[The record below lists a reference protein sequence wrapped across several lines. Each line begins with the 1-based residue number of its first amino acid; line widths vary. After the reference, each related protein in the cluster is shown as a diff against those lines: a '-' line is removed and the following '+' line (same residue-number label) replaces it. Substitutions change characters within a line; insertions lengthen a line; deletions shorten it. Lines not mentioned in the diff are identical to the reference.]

1 MTRHTAHVCLAAMA
15 VAVAFVYNGE
25 RTDAHKPITSPYSY
39 NDDVFPILR
48 DQCGRCHV
56 SGGVAPMSL
65 MTHAEAV
72 PWGESIR
79 TEILAGHMPPGTVDE
94 APSRFR
100 NAPGLSPREMNLL
113 LTWVTGG
120 TPIGS
125 PDEDPAPVTRDSSW
139 RLGPPDLALPLPTEF
154 VAAED
159 VRERTAEF
167 IVPTGTTERRWVRA
181 VDLMPGAA
189 AMVRAA
195 TIAVRS
201 SASSG
206 SGATTE
212 RVLAVWLPGDEPIAP
227 PDGVAFELPAAAELV
242 VRVLYRKTWEY
253 ERKELRD
260 RSTVGLYFAPAP
272 ATAVQALKLAPDSA
286 AVAAAD
292 RFAFRR
298 VLTEDV
304 RALAIHPDAGLGN
317 TSVTVVAMRP
327 DGTRAN
333 LIAFHPRPD
342 WVRRYWFREPIP
354 LPRGTTIEV
363 TALFDDEAPLLPLS
377 LSPATSTRPD
387 LSTIR
392 LTLNVIP

>member
-125 PDEDPAPVTRDSSW
+125 PDKDPAPVTRDSSW

-167 IVPTGTTERRWVRA
+167 IVTTGTTERRWVRA